1 MTKRKVDRE
10 TVLKVCKVLGVVLV
24 CAIAFAYAVV
34 YIVRQGRFSESYS
47 PDEGHY
53 IAMAQ
58 RLLTEGYYSY
68 WGGAPDAY
76 VSPGYPIF
84 LTLCMAVFGT
94 DLQGIDAIKFVQ
106 ALLSAGT
113 VFLTFFL
120 GWRLTKKYSVGILG
134 ALLLSVNGIYA
145 FYAKRLL
152 TETFFCFTMMLFFAV
167 FVLTWEK
174 DRWWLYLLSGALF

>member
-1 MTKRKVDRE
+1 M
-10 TVLKVCKVLGVVLV
+10 VLV

-106 ALLSAGT
+106 AFLSAGDG
-113 VFLTFFL
+113 VPHLL
-120 GWRLTKKYSVGILG
+120 PGVAADEKVQRGHPWRAASFGQRHLRL
-134 ALLLSVNGIYA
+134 
-145 FYAKRLL
+145 YAKRLL

-167 FVLTWEK
+167 FVLTWK
-174 DRWWLYLLSGALF
+174 RTGGGCTSFRGRCSASPFLCGPCC

>member
-84 LTLCMAVFGT
+84 LTLCMAVF
-94 DLQGIDAIKFVQ
+94 
-106 ALLSAGT
+106 
-113 VFLTFFL
+113 
-120 GWRLTKKYSVGILG
+120 W
-134 ALLLSVNGIYA
+134 
-145 FYAKRLL
+145 
-152 TETFFCFTMMLFFAV
+152 
-167 FVLTWEK
+167 
-174 DRWWLYLLSGALF
+174 DRPPGH

>member
-68 WGGAPDAY
+68 WRR
-76 VSPGYPIF
+76 PGRV
-84 LTLCMAVFGT
+84 C
-94 DLQGIDAIKFVQ
+94 
-106 ALLSAGT
+106 
-113 VFLTFFL
+113 
-120 GWRLTKKYSVGILG
+120 
-134 ALLLSVNGIYA
+134 
-145 FYAKRLL
+145 
-152 TETFFCFTMMLFFAV
+152 
-167 FVLTWEK
+167 
-174 DRWWLYLLSGALF
+174 LSGVSHFPHLVHGGVWDRPPGH

>member
-1 MTKRKVDRE
+1 
-10 TVLKVCKVLGVVLV
+10 
-24 CAIAFAYAVV
+24 
-34 YIVRQGRFSESYS
+34 
-47 PDEGHY
+47 
-53 IAMAQ
+53 MAQ

-106 ALLSAGT
+106 AFLSAGT

-120 GWRLTKKYSVGILG
+120 GWRLTKSTAWASLARASFGQRHLR
-134 ALLLSVNGIYA
+134 LLLPSA
-145 FYAKRLL
+145 
-152 TETFFCFTMMLFFAV
+152 C
-167 FVLTWEK
+167 
-174 DRWWLYLLSGALF
+174 